1 MKLTRPTL
9 AKAKWL
15 TRTPAFRT
23 SPIKIILRVIGWE
36 FLRILNKPILSR
48 FDRSLSI
55 RLFPND
61 GVARLTYYFDYHEP
75 EIFRF
80 LDKYLKPGMTFI
92 DVGAN
97 IGAYTLFAGK
107 RVGLEG
113 KVIAFEPQAE
123 TFNRMVENIELNEL
137 TNIIAKQIAVG
148 ETSGKVEIVKDTD
161 TSKSY
166 TRIMRSTIDQDS
178 HDPNICA
185 INMISLDNYV
195 CSHKLIK
202 IDYLKIDVEGFELH
216 ILKGAKHILEKL
228 IPSIIQV
235 ELIDEF
241 QKRCGNSIKMVL
253 NFLSNLGY
261 HFFHLNS
268 VSSRLVSLQTQEQ
281 PDGNVF
287 LIHESK
293 LYQFREFLQ

>member
-23 SPIKIILRVIGWE
+23 SPIKTIFRVISWE
-36 FLRILNKPILSR
+36 FLRILNKPILSK

-97 IGAYTLFAGK
+97 IGVYTLFAGK
-107 RVGLEG
+107 RVGLKG
-113 KVIAFEPQAE
+113 KVIAFEPQPE
-123 TFNRMVENIELNEL
+123 TFNRLIENIELNRL
-137 TNIIAKQIAVG
+137 TNIVAKQVAVG
-148 ETSGKVEIVKDTD
+148 ETSGKVEIVKHTD

-166 TRIMRSTIDQDS
+166 TRIIRPTIDQGSQDLS
-178 HDPNICA
+178 IYA
-185 INMISLDNYV
+185 INMISLDKYL
-195 CSHKLIK
+195 CSHQFVK
-202 IDYLKIDVEGFELH
+202 IDYLKIDVEGFELNV
-216 ILKGAKHILEKL
+216 LKGAKHILEKL
-228 IPSIIQV
+228 IPSIIEV

-261 HFFHLNS
+261 HFFHLNG
-268 VSSRLVSLQTQEQ
+268 VSLKLVSLQTQEQ
-281 PDGNVF
+281 PDVNVF

-293 LYQFREFLQ
+293 LYQFREFVQ